1 MIGFLRQ
8 YVLLF
13 LKGIGMGAANVIPGV
28 SGGTIALVTGIYEEL
43 ILAVKSFNLTALKL
57 LLSGKFKQFSKHVN
71 LDFLIAVFLGVAI
84 SIVSLAKLLE
94 YLFSQNKLL
103 VWSFFFGLIV
113 ASIFFVGRLVNKW
126 NTTSISTLLIGI
138 SVAIGIAFLKP
149 SEQNTEIWYLI
160 LCGVV
165 AVSSMILPGLSGSY
179 VLILMGNYQLIMLTS
194 VSNPIENLHVL
205 VPVIVGAVL
214 GFLILSHG
222 IAFVLKRFYDA
233 TISLLTG
240 FVIGS
245 LLVIWPW
252 KIPNET
258 IPGKNEEIKVISYD
272 WLAPDF
278 LDIENIYAIGFIVLG
293 FVSVWGIEKIGSSIS
308 AKSNTD

>member
-1 MIGFLRQ
+1 
-8 YVLLF
+8 
-13 LKGIGMGAANVIPGV
+13 MGAANVIPGV

-43 ILAVKSFNLTALKL
+43 ILAVKSFNLKALKL
-57 LLSGKFKQFSKHVN
+57 LLSGKFRQFSKHVN
-71 LDFLIAVFLGVAI
+71 LEFLIAVFFGVAI

-94 YLFSQNKLL
+94 YLFHQNELL

-126 NTTSISTLLIGI
+126 NAISISTLLIGI

-149 SEQNTEIWYLI
+149 SEQNTETWYLV

-205 VPVIVGAVL
+205 VPVFVGAVL

-258 IPGKNEEIKVISYD
+258 MPGKNGEIKVISYD
-272 WLAPDF
+272 WLVPDF
-278 LDIENIYAIGFIVLG
+278 LEIENIYAIGFIVLG
-293 FVSVWGIEKIGSSIS
+293 FVTVWGIEKIGSSIS
-308 AKSNTD
+308 IKSNTD

>member
-149 SEQNTEIWYLI
+149 SEQNTETWYLI

>member
-1 MIGFLRQ
+1 MISFLRQ

-94 YLFSQNKLL
+94 YLFHQNELL
-103 VWSFFFGLIV
+103 VWSFFFGLIL

-149 SEQNTEIWYLI
+149 SEQNTETWYLI

>member
-1 MIGFLRQ
+1 MISFLRQ

-43 ILAVKSFNLTALKL
+43 ILAVKSFNLKALKL
-57 LLSGKFKQFSKHVN
+57 LLSGKFRQFSKHVN
-71 LDFLIAVFLGVAI
+71 LEFLIAVFFGVAI

-94 YLFSQNKLL
+94 YLFHQNELL

-126 NTTSISTLLIGI
+126 NAISISTLLIGI

-149 SEQNTEIWYLI
+149 SEQNTETWYLV

-205 VPVIVGAVL
+205 VPVFVGAVL

-258 IPGKNEEIKVISYD
+258 MPGKNGEIKVISYD
-272 WLAPDF
+272 WLVPDF
-278 LDIENIYAIGFIVLG
+278 LEIENIYAIGFIVLG
-293 FVSVWGIEKIGSSIS
+293 FVTVWGIEKIGTSIS
-308 AKSNTD
+308 IKSDTV

>member
-126 NTTSISTLLIGI
+126 NTISISTLLIGI

-252 KIPNET
+252 KFPAEKMN
-258 IPGKNEEIKVISYD
+258 GKVISYD

-278 LDIENIYAIGFIVLG
+278 SEIENIYAIGFIVLG

-308 AKSNTD
+308 VKSNTD

>member
-1 MIGFLRQ
+1 MISFLRQ

-57 LLSGKFKQFSKHVN
+57 LLSGKFKQFSKYVN

-94 YLFSQNKLL
+94 YLFHQNELL
-103 VWSFFFGLIV
+103 VWSFFFGLIL

>member
-126 NTTSISTLLIGI
+126 NTISISTLLIGI

-149 SEQNTEIWYLI
+149 SEQNTETWYLI

-252 KIPNET
+252 KFPAEKMN
-258 IPGKNEEIKVISYD
+258 GKVISYD

-278 LDIENIYAIGFIVLG
+278 SDIENIYAIGFIVLG

>member
-1 MIGFLRQ
+1 
-8 YVLLF
+8 
-13 LKGIGMGAANVIPGV
+13 MGAANVIPGV

-43 ILAVKSFNLTALKL
+43 ILAVKSFNLKALKL
-57 LLSGKFKQFSKHVN
+57 LLSGKFRQFSKHVN
-71 LDFLIAVFLGVAI
+71 LEFLIAVFFGVAI

-94 YLFSQNKLL
+94 YLFHQNELL

-126 NTTSISTLLIGI
+126 NAISISTLLIGI

-149 SEQNTEIWYLI
+149 SEQNTETWYLV

-205 VPVIVGAVL
+205 VPVFVGAVL

-258 IPGKNEEIKVISYD
+258 MPGKNGEIKVISYD
-272 WLAPDF
+272 WLVPDF
-278 LDIENIYAIGFIVLG
+278 LEIENIYAIGFIVLG
-293 FVSVWGIEKIGSSIS
+293 FVTVWGIEKIGTSIS
-308 AKSNTD
+308 IKSDTV